1 MPSRL
6 GQSAVRPLVAAVLIL
21 LGLGLIELGVL
32 ALHRGSVRGDLGSSS
47 TTLPGA
53 LPALICDPLD
63 CSSSPVTTPSKPSS
77 LTATQAGPPIRVAAI
92 RPLAD
97 VVVAPAGSRSSMRS
111 LTESVGGGDR
121 RLGGSQLPH
130 KNRGQSGH
138 HHLTQNLK
146 NKIHN
151 SSSKQ
156 RDYEASS
163 GRSDRVR
170 D

>member
-1 MPSRL
+1 MPSHL
-6 GQSAVRPLVAAVLIL
+6 GQSTVRPLVAAVLIL

-53 LPALICDPLD
+53 LPALICGSLD
-63 CSSSPVTTPSKPSS
+63 CSSKPATSPSKPSS
-77 LTATQAGPPIRVAAI
+77 LTSPQAGPLIGVAAS
-92 RPLAD
+92 RPLAE
-97 VVVAPAGSRSSMRS
+97 VVVTPAVSQSSMHS
-111 LTESVGGGDR
+111 PSESVGGGGR
-121 RLGGSQLPH
+121 HLGGSQVSH
-130 KNRGQSGH
+130 KNGGQNGH
-138 HHLTQNLK
+138 RHLTQNLK
-146 NKIHN
+146 NKAHN